1 MPYKLNKGI
10 YVVRCRYPGCP
21 FNDQIEIEQNIMGV
35 TESDVEIEARK
46 TARDAALVKHD
57 SIYGRRHVLTNPEVR
72 RVSGSCQ
79 AVGSSTSGAAA
90 ASPRG
95 IQVREFRKGEAI
107 LRKGDVATSV
117 CEVLQGVA
125 WPSRNRTH
133 RYVAGDCFGV
143 AALLPHH
150 SRMDDIVAGTDR
162 TMVAF
167 YNLIEM
173 SQSDPKNASRLF
185 TSVMEDTL
193 HVIDELSRATTRLRK
208 TTEKKT
214 A

>member
-1 MPYKLNKGI
+1 MPFKLNKGV
-10 YVVRCRYPGCP
+10 YSVRCRYPGCP

-57 SIYGRRHVLTNPEVR
+57 SIYGRRHGLQNPEVR

-79 AVGSSTSGAAA
+79 AVGSPTSGAAVTA
-90 ASPRG
+90 PRG
-95 IQVREFRKGEAI
+95 VQVREFRKGEVI
-107 LRKGDVATSV
+107 LKKGDEATSV

-125 WPSRNRTH
+125 WPSHNRGH
-133 RYVAGDCFGV
+133 RYSSGDCFGA
-143 AALLPHH
+143 AALLPNH
-150 SRMDDIVAGTDR
+150 SRMADIVAGTDR

-173 SQSDPKNASRLF
+173 SQSDPRNASRLF
-185 TSVMEDTL
+185 NCVMEDTL
-193 HVIDELSRATTRLRK
+193 RVIDELDKTTSRLRK
-208 TTEKKT
+208 ASVKT

>member
-1 MPYKLNKGI
+1 MPYRLNKGV
-10 YVVRCRYPGCP
+10 YSVRCRFPGCP

-57 SIYGRRHVLTNPEVR
+57 SIYGRRHGLQNPEVR

-79 AVGSSTSGAAA
+79 AVGSSTSPSAVS
-90 ASPRG
+90 SPRG
-95 IQVREFRKGEAI
+95 VHVREFRRGEVI
-107 LRKGDVATSV
+107 LKKGDEATSI

-125 WPSRNRTH
+125 WPSHNRLH
-133 RYVAGDCFGV
+133 KYSAGDCFGV
-143 AALLPHH
+143 AALLPNH
-150 SRMDDIVAGTDR
+150 SRMADIVAGIDR

-167 YNLIEM
+167 YDLVEM

-185 TSVMEDTL
+185 TRVMEDTL
-193 HVIDELSRATTRLRK
+193 RVIDQLGKTTSRLRK
-208 TTEKKT
+208 SVDKKT

>member
-1 MPYKLNKGI
+1 MPFRLNKGV
-10 YVVRCRYPGCP
+10 YSVRCRYPGCP

-35 TESDVEIEARK
+35 TEADVELEARK

-57 SIYGRRHVLTNPEVR
+57 SIYGRRHVLQNPEVR

-79 AVGSSTSGAAA
+79 PVGSTSSPAAVA
-90 ASPRG
+90 PRG
-95 IQVREFRKGEAI
+95 VQIREFRKGEVI
-107 LRKGDVATSV
+107 LRKGDEATSV

-125 WPSRNRTH
+125 WPSHNRLH
-133 RYVAGDCFGV
+133 RYNTGDCFGV

-150 SRMDDIVAGTDR
+150 SRMADIVAGADS

-173 SQSDPKNASRLF
+173 SQSDPRNATRLF
-185 TSVMEDTL
+185 TGVMEDTL
-193 HVIDELSRATTRLRK
+193 RVMDELEKTTRRLRK
-208 TTEKKT
+208 TAEKKT